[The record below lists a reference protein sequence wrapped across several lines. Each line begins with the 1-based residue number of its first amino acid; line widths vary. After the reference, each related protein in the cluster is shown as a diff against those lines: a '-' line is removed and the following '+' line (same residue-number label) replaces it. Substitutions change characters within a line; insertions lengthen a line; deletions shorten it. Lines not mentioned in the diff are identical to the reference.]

1 MRGKAFICLPSHHP
15 MRHLPSRR
23 LPSDIAGRLCCSQR
37 ALAPV
42 IMLGSSRDASVA
54 SAAASRPRA
63 LQGRHSDVAV
73 ASDMGCAGRRPRSQ
87 QRVTAR
93 QRASRRR
100 GSSSRAQLHGDRGSG
115 RAWGRCGGPQPRDG
129 WDRDDRPRPAAF
141 RRRSRAPPAGDF
153 LPTPSRVARPRS
165 PPTADAPGD
174 QDAPSVAAITVFL
187 VFLYFQIWPTSLYN
201 CKKLKSQT
209 VPHYF
214 L

>member
-1 MRGKAFICLPSHHP
+1 MLILSRFFRPRVALSICNARWRRLLRWATLLGLWCSMRGKAFICLPSHHP

-100 GSSSRAQLHGDRGSG
+100 GSSSRAQLHGDRGRS
-115 RAWGRCGGPQPRDG
+115 RARGRCGGGGDG
-129 WDRDDRPRPAAF
+129 RASRPP
-141 RRRSRAPPAGDF
+141 
-153 LPTPSRVARPRS
+153 RVAATGR
-165 PPTADAPGD
+165 
-174 QDAPSVAAITVFL
+174 L
-187 VFLYFQIWPTSLYN
+187 VDP
-201 CKKLKSQT
+201 
-209 VPHYF
+209 
-214 L
+214 